1 MKQEFEYDVY
11 ISYSSKDKPEVMELA
26 KRLEGDGLRVWID
39 EWKLAAGDNWQQ
51 TIAEALQRSR
61 VLIPVISANSVK
73 SGWVEFEWGTA
84 LDKLL
89 NDTRRRII
97 PVLLDDTR
105 VPLPLEQFFHV
116 DWRQRS
122 ESQYRRLLDAC
133 RNSEA
138 ETEPKKQAARKMPNN
153 RTSKAKAERKNQSKS
168 EKQDDPKKQE
178 EAPSPQ
184 FWLVSINKHQ
194 CDWVPV
200 SHNPGVKYS
209 IQWRHSLDAGAREN
223 LKRARAGDVVL
234 AYRPEAE
241 HDSIAAIGAI
251 KREVGP
257 DDNEIEIELEIIFDQ
272 PISRE
277 QLVAVVPVVNYA
289 PGVHFGLFNSID
301 AEKWSFI
308 RELILSNNPSLSLSK
323 WPAPS
328 SVPRIPRADL
338 VKVALSGEMV
348 AGKLAR
354 ANISIRNHSNFTW
367 KRGDLF
373 LISGTTDLEKPGRAY
388 QGQIEWRA
396 VIDRDIPVWNV
407 WEASNL
413 EFGVPEVYDEEF
425 NLRFNLGFRLPYQ
438 DEESYWT
445 KWEFPARQNT
455 DEVPVEQTLT
465 NQMAQQPLETTP
477 SVSSQAASVSETPSQ
492 AASLPIQRPTP
503 FAPAAPPAPLDLAP
517 QVVIVQ
523 QRYEPLPDEIKINV
537 RVSSKFVTLEYND
550 QQFNSPSRISQESLL
565 ELESGGKLREYGEEL
580 FKAIFND
587 EATLIG
593 GQGKTTFRGYSAAV
607 NDDDARGKVRL
618 SVSLDQA
625 ALDGTEGTDLFDI
638 WWEYLKDPL
647 SDTPLSV
654 SERAPFYRLQGKRP
668 GPGAVDARPLKILVA
683 ICNPTTL
690 GQAGGE
696 VEKLTQ
702 LNVEQERDIVER
714 ALKRLKDAQVA
725 DYDIWHSESGDE
737 PVTLFNLQQKLE
749 EGYHVLHLISHGAYS
764 RKLGGYAL
772 VMENDNREH
781 EMVPAERFTAPLLT
795 DKLRLIVLA
804 CCQSGDYKTGK
815 ALQALGPRLVHLG
828 APAVIAMQDFVPIAT
843 AQLFTQHFYD
853 DLARSGRVDMA
864 MAATRFALYSRDGG
878 ESREWAIP
886 VLLMCNDDGKLFNVD
901 PQKAARLEDLRPDVK
916 TYNQLPGGD
925 PTPRKLAQAVAA
937 EARQL
942 GADENTI
949 SSLRE
954 TVAAALRGAT
964 LRPESAPIAP
974 QQDRQTLS
982 DIIKQKV
989 RINPKDLRQFV
1000 ETRGSRLELADSV
1013 YQQVASALNTGKHVI
1028 FIGPPGTGKT
1038 SLAHDI
1044 CAFAKEQGF
1053 TTGVTSATATADWST
1068 FDTVGGYT
1076 PAQDQTLQFRP
1087 GIFLR
1092 AICETEWLVI
1102 DEINRA
1108 EIDKAFG
1115 ELFTALSGQRVDLP
1129 YWVGEKQVRILP
1141 AEKDFDQWWDS
1152 GLGAKSYDYVMH
1164 PNWRIVAAMNA
1175 YDKSYLY
1182 AMSFAFMR
1190 RFAFIDIDVPGKD
1203 GYHALLERW
1212 MDEYGL
1218 PVLEE
1223 TREPLRTALQKL
1235 IEAES
1240 ELMRRRALGPAILR
1254 DIIRHIGDRR
1264 DHDNQA
1270 DLCDLLCEAF
1280 LLHAA
1285 PQLDGI
1291 ERIGIFGINRYLQE
1305 LFAKQEMMLKAL
1317 IARLRSLYPH
1327 ITEKEWTDGQD

>member
-1 MKQEFEYDVY
+1 M
-11 ISYSSKDKPEVMELA
+11 
-26 KRLEGDGLRVWID
+26 
-39 EWKLAAGDNWQQ
+39 
-51 TIAEALQRSR
+51 
-61 VLIPVISANSVK
+61 
-73 SGWVEFEWGTA
+73 
-84 LDKLL
+84 
-89 NDTRRRII
+89 
-97 PVLLDDTR
+97 
-105 VPLPLEQFFHV
+105 
-116 DWRQRS
+116 
-122 ESQYRRLLDAC
+122 
-133 RNSEA
+133 
-138 ETEPKKQAARKMPNN
+138 
-153 RTSKAKAERKNQSKS
+153 
-168 EKQDDPKKQE
+168 
-178 EAPSPQ
+178 
-184 FWLVSINKHQ
+184 
-194 CDWVPV
+194 
-200 SHNPGVKYS
+200 
-209 IQWRHSLDAGAREN
+209 
-223 LKRARAGDVVL
+223 
-234 AYRPEAE
+234 
-241 HDSIAAIGAI
+241 
-251 KREVGP
+251 
-257 DDNEIEIELEIIFDQ
+257 
-272 PISRE
+272 
-277 QLVAVVPVVNYA
+277 
-289 PGVHFGLFNSID
+289 
-301 AEKWSFI
+301 
-308 RELILSNNPSLSLSK
+308 
-323 WPAPS
+323 
-328 SVPRIPRADL
+328 
-338 VKVALSGEMV
+338 
-348 AGKLAR
+348 
-354 ANISIRNHSNFTW
+354 
-367 KRGDLF
+367 
-373 LISGTTDLEKPGRAY
+373 
-388 QGQIEWRA
+388 
-396 VIDRDIPVWNV
+396 
-407 WEASNL
+407 
-413 EFGVPEVYDEEF
+413 
-425 NLRFNLGFRLPYQ
+425 
-438 DEESYWT
+438 
-445 KWEFPARQNT
+445 
-455 DEVPVEQTLT
+455 
-465 NQMAQQPLETTP
+465 
-477 SVSSQAASVSETPSQ
+477 
-492 AASLPIQRPTP
+492 
-503 FAPAAPPAPLDLAP
+503 
-517 QVVIVQ
+517 VIVQ
-523 QRYEPLPDEIKINV
+523 QRYEPLPDEIKIDI

-550 QQFNSPSRISQESLL
+550 QQFNSPNRLDQQSLI

-593 GQGKTTFRGYSAAV
+593 GQGKTTFRGYSAAI
-607 NDDDARGKVRL
+607 NDDDARGKARI

-654 SERAPFYRLQGKRP
+654 SERVPFYRLQGKRP
-668 GPGAVDARPLKILVA
+668 SPGAVDARPLKILVA

-690 GQAGGE
+690 GQAGSE
-696 VEKLTQ
+696 VEKLAQ
-702 LNVEQERDIVER
+702 LNVEQESDIAER
-714 ALKRLKDAQVA
+714 ALKRLKDAGLA
-725 DYDIWHSESGDE
+725 DYEIWSGENGGD

-764 RKLGGYAL
+764 RKPGGYCL

-781 EMVPAERFTAPLLT
+781 EMVAADSFTAPALT

-815 ALQALGPRLVHLG
+815 AMQALGPQLVHKGL
-828 APAVIAMQDFVPIAT
+828 PAVIAMQDFVPIAT

-864 MAATRFALYSRDGG
+864 MAATRFALYSRDRGQ
-878 ESREWAIP
+878 SREWAIP
-886 VLLMCNDDGKLFNVD
+886 VLLMCNDDGKLFNID
-901 PQKAARLEDLRPDVK
+901 RQKAAQLEDLMPDVK

-954 TVAAALRGAT
+954 TVAAALRGAS
-964 LRPESAPIAP
+964 LRPESEPIAP

-1000 ETRGSRLELADSV
+1000 ETRGSRLELPDSV

-1053 TTGVTSATATADWST
+1053 TTGVMPATATADWST
-1068 FDTVGGYT
+1068 FDTVGGYIPT
-1076 PAQDQTLQFRP
+1076 NNGTLQFRP

-1092 AICETEWLVI
+1092 AICDAEWLVI

-1141 AEKDFDQWWDS
+1141 PEKDFNQWWDV
-1152 GLGAKSYDYVMH
+1152 GFGAKSYDYVMH

-1190 RFAFIDIDVPGKD
+1190 RFAFIDIDVPGAA

-1212 MDEYGL
+1212 MNEFGL

-1223 TREPLRTALQKL
+1223 TRKPLRDALQKL
-1235 IEAES
+1235 IAAES

-1264 DHDNQA
+1264 DHDDQA

-1291 ERIGIFGINRYLQE
+1291 ERSGIFGINRYLQD
-1305 LFAKQEMMLKAL
+1305 LFAKQEVMLKAL

-1327 ITEKEWTDGQD
+1327 ITEKEWADGQD